1 MVWLGLVMLLALAAE
16 PPAQA
21 ASGDVDREVAHL
33 IQFTQQSG
41 CRFYRNGSWYPGEK
55 AGQHMRLKYDYL
67 EQRGQITRTEDFI
80 TKAASRS
87 SVSGQ
92 EYRVR
97 CSNGADLSTST
108 WLKNEL
114 ARYRALLPATIPAV
128 P

>member
-1 MVWLGLVMLLALAAE
+1 MLLTLAAAS
-16 PPAQA
+16 PTPAA
-21 ASGDVDREVAHL
+21 TSDVDREVAHL
-33 IQFTQQSG
+33 IQFVQQSG

-55 AGQHMRLKYDYL
+55 AGQHMRLKFDYL
-67 EQRGQITRTEDFI
+67 EQRGEITSAEDFI

-87 SVSGQ
+87 SMSGE

-97 CSNGADLSTST
+97 CGNGADTPAGV

-114 ARYRALLPATIPAV
+114 AHYRALLPATVPAG

>member
-1 MVWLGLVMLLALAAE
+1 MRLALLLALCS
-16 PPAQA
+16 PPPVQA
-21 ASGDVDREVAHL
+21 ATHDAEREVAHL
-33 IQFTQQSG
+33 IQFVQQSG
-41 CRFYRNGSWYPGEK
+41 CRFYRNGSWYPGEQ

-67 EQRGQITRTEDFI
+67 KQRGQISSAEDFI
-80 TKAASRS
+80 SKAASRS

-97 CSNGADLSTST
+97 CGNGADAPTST

-114 ARYRALLPATIPAV
+114 AHYRALLPPTIPAV

>member
-1 MVWLGLVMLLALAAE
+1 MLLALAAG
-16 PPAQA
+16 PRAHA
-21 ASGDVDREVAHL
+21 ATGDVEREVTHL
-33 IQFTQQSG
+33 IQFVQHSG
-41 CRFYRNGSWYPGEK
+41 CRFYRNGSWYLGEK

-67 EQRGQITRTEDFI
+67 EQRGQIIRTEDFI

-87 SVSGQ
+87 SASGQ

-97 CSNGADLSTST
+97 CRNGADLSTGT

-114 ARYRALLPATIPAV
+114 ARYRALPPATIPAV